1 MHVED
6 GVQTKLELLAILPRD
21 ELGEILASEL
31 EKEGFSRDGQH
42 MERTD
47 EEGVRVRV
55 DLETG
60 AVTVDASE
68 ERELNLEAE
77 RSGVVWEELLEQAR
91 AAMTEEANQELVQ
104 QADIEE
110 RALREG
116 SSIASWSAGWRVQKK
131 TSTRPLIAPP
141 PKGPLNAEFAQ
152 LGEIQEIHED
162 AESGGLTIRVKV

>member
-1 MHVED
+1 MSRAYRIRVSEKLSRVVHVED

-68 ERELNLEAE
+68 
-77 RSGVVWEELLEQAR
+77 
-91 AAMTEEANQELVQ
+91 
-104 QADIEE
+104 
-110 RALREG
+110 
-116 SSIASWSAGWRVQKK
+116 
-131 TSTRPLIAPP
+131 
-141 PKGPLNAEFAQ
+141 
-152 LGEIQEIHED
+152 
-162 AESGGLTIRVKV
+162 